1 MLTSGIAD
9 ADKIYAAA
17 VQFEKEVLPNA
28 MKEIMEPVENFF
40 YNLGNE
46 VISRCQGLANE
57 GSENEAVQELL
68 NQLENTKQMIK
79 QFDDPEIAEEM
90 AYWLHRL
97 SVIGDKYNAAEGIVF
112 NYRGKTMK
120 LTGSFAALN
129 RAINLRLK
137 VQRKQK
143 NQA

>member
-1 MLTSGIAD
+1 
-9 ADKIYAAA
+9 
-17 VQFEKEVLPNA
+17 

-46 VISRCQGLANE
+46 VISRCRGLANE
-57 GSENEAVQELL
+57 GSESQAVQELL
-68 NQLENTKQMIK
+68 QQLENTKEMIR
-79 QFDDPEIAEEM
+79 QAGDPELTEEM

-97 SVIGDKYNAAEGIVF
+97 ATIGDKYNAAEGVVF

-129 RAINLRLK
+129 RAINLRIKL
-137 VQRKQK
+137 QRKQK